1 MANVREYLRSRTKR
15 TREGRNIN
23 YKERIRS
30 HKLSIFYRSVLGIAL
45 AIAVAVMIIVSWKN
59 REYEESVIINSI
71 PITRVEGSIYLS
83 FGNHILTYSKDGAN
97 CMDSKGQVLWNQT
110 YEMQNPMVDMN
121 GSVVGIGDYNG
132 RTIYVMNTSGRIG
145 EITTNLPIRK
155 FSVSAN
161 GVVAVVLDDSRVT
174 RIHLY
179 DTSGNVLVE
188 SETTMD
194 RSGYPLDISISPN
207 GELLAISYL
216 YVDSGILKSSIAFHN
231 FVCQRI

>member
-45 AIAVAVMIIVSWKN
+45 AVAVAVMIIVSWKN

-97 CMDSKGQVLWNQT
+97 CMDSKGQVL
-110 YEMQNPMVDMN
+110 
-121 GSVVGIGDYNG
+121 
-132 RTIYVMNTSGRIG
+132 
-145 EITTNLPIRK
+145 
-155 FSVSAN
+155 
-161 GVVAVVLDDSRVT
+161 
-174 RIHLY
+174 
-179 DTSGNVLVE
+179 
-188 SETTMD
+188 
-194 RSGYPLDISISPN
+194 
-207 GELLAISYL
+207 
-216 YVDSGILKSSIAFHN
+216 
-231 FVCQRI
+231 